1 MRRSAIGN
9 TGTRLIVSE
18 RRMCP
23 FALAIFLAAYVG
35 ILAVIFAPQGT
46 FVSPPSNAQVGS

>member
-1 MRRSAIGN
+1 MRSSAIGN
-9 TGTRLIVSE
+9 TRHRVIVSE
-18 RRMCP
+18 RRTCP

-46 FVSPPSNAQVGS
+46 FVSPPSTAQAGR